1 MTDDSL
7 RNLSVTLRKAS
18 QKVVNEVEKVIFKG
32 SMNIKEQLKK
42 EAAGHEHFPLVAA
55 TMGFD
60 IKQTPGGVVSEIG
73 PRVGS
78 LAGIAYFGSSRP
90 GGATLP
96 DPKYTLNDEAPAV
109 ERHIGDVMERLLK

>member
-1 MTDDSL
+1 MTDDST
-7 RNLSVTLRKAS
+7 RNLVVTLRRAS
-18 QKVVNEVEKVIFKG
+18 QKITNEVEKILFKG
-32 SMNIKEQLKK
+32 SMNIKAQLKK
-42 EAAGHEHFPLVAA
+42 EATGHDHFPLVAA

-60 IKQTPGGVVSEIG
+60 IRQTPGGVVSEIG
-73 PRVGS
+73 PREGS

-96 DPKYTLNDEAPAV
+96 DPKFTLADEVPVV